1 VSQEFI
7 ENVGLLVLTA
17 SLTGVLVPLIFRRI
31 DERKFQRQKTFEAEL
46 ARQNT
51 IIDAQAK
58 FIERLSDALWEYQLL
73 ALGVTYYYLVDNQEI
88 YNKVAE
94 IYYESTAPALIK
106 IRSEISKSLRLVPL
120 QQYKELKRFYYEELL
135 MIEQEVTTHIEQE
148 RRGSSPPQSSWSELN
163 QKLAYSLSDR
173 VDKIIN
179 GLAEQL
185 DLRAH
190 LEDRAHSIP
199 DEPSAK

>member
-58 FIERLSDALWEYQLL
+58 FIERLSDSLWEYQLL
-73 ALGVTYYYLVDNQEI
+73 ALVVTYYYLVDNQEI

-94 IYYESTAPALIK
+94 IYYESTAPALVK

-179 GLAEQL
+179 DLAEQL